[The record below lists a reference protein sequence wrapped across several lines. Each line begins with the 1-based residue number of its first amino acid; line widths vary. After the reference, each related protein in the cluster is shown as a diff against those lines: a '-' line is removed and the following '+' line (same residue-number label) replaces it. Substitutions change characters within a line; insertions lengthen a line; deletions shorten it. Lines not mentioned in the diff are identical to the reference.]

1 MSNKYDV
8 IIVGAGPAGIFS
20 AYELMVKN
28 KDAKVLLIDKGHS
41 IYDRKCPIIDNKSN
55 KCIKCRQCSIMT
67 GFAGAG
73 AFSDAKFN
81 ITTEYGGWINEYIPD
96 DIAID
101 YMNKF
106 KK

>member
-41 IYDRKCPIIDNKSN
+41 I
-55 KCIKCRQCSIMT
+55 
-67 GFAGAG
+67 
-73 AFSDAKFN
+73 
-81 ITTEYGGWINEYIPD
+81 
-96 DIAID
+96 
-101 YMNKF
+101 
-106 KK
+106 